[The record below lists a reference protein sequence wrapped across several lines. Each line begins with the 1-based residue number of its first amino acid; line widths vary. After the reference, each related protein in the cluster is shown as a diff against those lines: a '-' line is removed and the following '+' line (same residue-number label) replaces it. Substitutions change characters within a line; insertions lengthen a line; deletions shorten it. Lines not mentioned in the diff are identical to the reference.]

1 MKLTPKRFSLV
12 PKRFSLVL
20 KNAPKSFCHFTKTFK
35 TDENGNVESA
45 MVLIPLL
52 ILFLISLEL
61 IIATNLRNSD
71 YAMAQADASNRAIT
85 GEITSSDQVI
95 ELNSLDPFS
104 HIKLLITSRRR
115 TLPQLIPGLID
126 LLSGNSMIQVNGAAV
141 IEEIN

>member
-1 MKLTPKRFSLV
+1 
-12 PKRFSLVL
+12 
-20 KNAPKSFCHFTKTFK
+20 
-35 TDENGNVESA
+35 

-71 YAMAQADASNRAIT
+71 YAMAQADASTRAIT
-85 GEITSSDQVI
+85 GEIASSDQVI
-95 ELNSLDPFS
+95 ELDSLDPFS
-104 HIKLLITSRRR
+104 HTKVLITSRRR
-115 TLPQLIPGLID
+115 TLPQLIPGLLD